1 MFGYIAI
8 NKAEMKFKDFDVYH
22 AYYCGLCHCLKEK
35 FGRRGQMTLSYDMTF
50 LVILLTGLY
59 EPEETTDISRCV
71 AHPFEKH
78 STCWNIF
85 SEYAADINIILSYYK
100 CKDDWED
107 EHKKKSYMTCKLLES
122 KVNLIREKYPE
133 KVDLIASKL
142 SELSRLEKENSQNLD
157 VMAGLFGDIMAECFV
172 YKHDEWEGSLRRI
185 GFFLGKYIYLLDAY
199 EDIEE
204 DIKSD
209 CYNPLKEAYAH
220 SSPEEFATNG
230 RALLT
235 MMMAECSRAF
245 EQLPILLH
253 ADILR
258 NILYSGVWCK
268 YTSVTEN
275 RLKNNSSTMNLTGDN
290 ENERSL

>member
-8 NKAEMKFKDFDVYH
+8 NKAEMKFKDFEVYH

-59 EPEETTDISRCV
+59 EPEEKTDISRCV

-78 STCWNIF
+78 PACWNIF

-100 CKDDWED
+100 CKDDWDD
-107 EHKKKSYMTCKLLES
+107 ERKKKSYMTCKLLQS

-142 SELSRLEKENSQNLD
+142 TEISRLEKENSQNID

-199 EDIEE
+199 EDIED

-209 CYNPLKEAYAH
+209 CYNPLKDVYNN

-230 RALLT
+230 RTLLT

-268 YTSVTEN
+268 YTSVTGN
-275 RLKNNSSTMNLTGDN
+275 RLKNNSNTTNLTGDN
-290 ENERSL
+290 ENE

>member
-22 AYYCGLCHCLKEK
+22 AYYCGLCHCLKEN

-78 STCWNIF
+78 PARWNIF

-100 CKDDWED
+100 CKDDWDD
-107 EHKKKSYMTCKLLES
+107 ERKKKSYMTCKLLQS

-133 KVDLIASKL
+133 KVELISSRL
-142 SELSRLEKENSQNLD
+142 EELSRLEKSDSQNID

-199 EDIEE
+199 DDIED
-204 DIKSD
+204 DIKD
-209 CYNPLKEAYAH
+209 GCYNPLKELYTH
-220 SSPEEFATNG
+220 SSAEEFAANG

-268 YTSVTEN
+268 YTAVTET
-275 RLKNNSSTMNLTGDN
+275 RMKNNSNTTNLTGDN
-290 ENERSL
+290 ENE

>member
-59 EPEETTDISRCV
+59 EPEEKTDISRCV
-71 AHPFEKH
+71 AHPLEKH
-78 STCWNIF
+78 PACWNIF

-107 EHKKKSYMTCKLLES
+107 EHKKKSYMTCKLLQS

-142 SELSRLEKENSQNLD
+142 AELSRLEKENSQNID

-199 EDIEE
+199 EDIED

-209 CYNPLKEAYAH
+209 CYNPLKEAYDH